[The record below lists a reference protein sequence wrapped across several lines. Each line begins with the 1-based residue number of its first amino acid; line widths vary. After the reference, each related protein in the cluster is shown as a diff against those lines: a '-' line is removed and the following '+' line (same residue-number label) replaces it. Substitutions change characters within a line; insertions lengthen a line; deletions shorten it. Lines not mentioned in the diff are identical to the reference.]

1 LKPPAK
7 SVISTEKHRLSGGPL
22 PESAA
27 MPFPPDPADGWI
39 GASIADRYRIISH
52 LGSGGMA
59 RTYRAWDA
67 VAGRPVVIKRPLRNE
82 PPLRARFRREV
93 GLYEQVAHP
102 RIVPIHGSGEHD
114 GYPYAV
120 IRFLPGGT
128 LADRRLQDGDR
139 RPLPNPPGM
148 LHLWL
153 PALAE
158 ALDHAHAQGVVH
170 RDVKPANVFFDA
182 FWNPCLGDF
191 GIAKKVTESSL
202 PDEDQDLTKTQMGIG
217 TPDYIAPERFKV
229 GQPIDGRADQYA
241 LAVVVYEIVAGIR
254 PFRGEMAALIAAVL
268 HEPPPSLAIA
278 CPGVPPT
285 LFTAVHRG
293 LAKKPEDR
301 FPTCRAFATAAL
313 AGVPT
318 LEGEPEVARLLCPRC
333 GAMLVLPLAAG
344 GRTGNCPK
352 CRGAMAVAK
361 DLGGLWLLEEAVP
374 PGTTAP
380 AISLDQEPGWVA
392 LDEEVKEVFNA
403 PPPPSPPGLSRRLA
417 SALRRFGI
425 G

>member
-1 LKPPAK
+1 
-7 SVISTEKHRLSGGPL
+7 
-22 PESAA
+22 

-39 GASIADRYRIISH
+39 GVTVAGRYRIISH
-52 LGSGGMA
+52 LGAGGMA
-59 RTYRAWDA
+59 VTYRAWDP
-67 VAGRPVVIKRPLRNE
+67 VAGRPVVIKRPLRND
-82 PPLRARFRREV
+82 PPLRERFRREV
-93 GLYEQVAHP
+93 RLYQQLTHKH
-102 RIVPIHGSGEHD
+102 IVPIHGAGEHD
-114 GYPYAV
+114 GWPYVAM
-120 IRFLPGGT
+120 RFLPGGT
-128 LADRRLQDGDR
+128 LADRRLQDADR
-139 RPLPNPPGM
+139 KPLPNPSGM

-153 PALAE
+153 PAVAE
-158 ALDHAHAQGVVH
+158 ALDHAHATGVVH

-191 GIAKKVTESSL
+191 GIAKKVAESGL

-217 TPDYIAPERFKV
+217 TLDYMPPEQFKF
-229 GQPIDGRADQYA
+229 GRPIDGRADQYA
-241 LAVVVYEIVAGIR
+241 LAVMVYEIVAGVR
-254 PFRGEMAALIAAVL
+254 PFRGAGEMAALIAAVL

-293 LAKKPEDR
+293 LAKNPEDR
-301 FPTCRAFATAAL
+301 FPSCRAFAAAAL
-313 AGVPT
+313 AGVAP

-352 CRGAMAVAK
+352 CRRAMAVAR
-361 DLGGLWLLEEAVP
+361 DLGGLWLLEEAPP

-380 AISLDQEPGWVA
+380 ATSLEQEPGRVT
-392 LDEEVKEVFNA
+392 LDEGVEEVFNA
-403 PPPPSPPGLSRRLA
+403 PPPPPPPGGLGRRLA